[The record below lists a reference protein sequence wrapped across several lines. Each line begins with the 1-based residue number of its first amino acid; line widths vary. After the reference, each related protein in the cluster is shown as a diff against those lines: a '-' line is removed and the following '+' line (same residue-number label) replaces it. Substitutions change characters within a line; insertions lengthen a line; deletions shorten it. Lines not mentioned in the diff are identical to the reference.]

1 MTVLAQAKCYGAS
14 HHEADQEGEHVEA
27 VDWFVSL
34 SPGMTELVSVD
45 SMVKLVLDKL
55 IRVSSSTNI
64 SRVVSTNPDILVK
77 G

>member
-1 MTVLAQAKCYGAS
+1 MCYGAS

-55 IRVSSSTNI
+55 ILVSSSI
-64 SRVVSTNPDILVK
+64 SIPRVVS
-77 G
+77 

>member
-34 SPGMTELVSVD
+34 SPGMTELGQCGQRGKVG
-45 SMVKLVLDKL
+45 L
-55 IRVSSSTNI
+55 
-64 SRVVSTNPDILVK
+64 

>member
-45 SMVKLVLDKL
+45 SMVKLVLD
-55 IRVSSSTNI
+55 
-64 SRVVSTNPDILVK
+64 
-77 G
+77 